1 MQGTEPPRPSDDP
14 PVVVR
19 LQDGRSLR
27 FSSAFI
33 IGREAGCEIQ
43 IDHIHVSRRH
53 AEVTRLRGHWVIR
66 DLQSSNGLFVDG
78 KRVAFAP
85 IGQGIVVSLGTDGPV
100 LRIDA
105 AAPAATA
112 DERHTEA
119 VSADRTQPDADAQ
132 RYFSEDSDEPAGERT
147 MMIRRAFQNIQ
158 RQQRRRHRVT
168 IAAIG
173 MVALA
178 IASYAVYQYSVIRRQ
193 EKDAERFFYSM
204 KALDVQFAELE
215 QRLAKSGNAPEG
227 QDVAR
232 YTAQRR
238 QIESDYEG
246 YVTSLYD
253 RTLNE
258 KERLI
263 LQVTRLFG
271 ECDVAAPPD
280 YVREVTRYIEQ
291 WQRTGRFE
299 RAVKLAQ
306 DLGYTETIVEAFTS
320 RGLPAQYF
328 YLGLVESDFDPSP
341 PGRRRAGAM
350 PRECGSSFP
359 RPAAST
365 A

>member
-1 MQGTEPPRPSDDP
+1 MAFEAFHRVKDTYVRILERLPEGTQTIVADPGDLCFLDFWMNPLGSEP
-14 PVVVR
+14 VR
-19 LQDGRSLR
+19 MVPFAAYQRCDQMPEGVGAHALQSRLAWAGADHRGDSEASALPGAPAGNLAAAIPGLSGAGLSGCRRSQCRELSRRARRTIPHSSCVCQDGRSLR

-78 KRVAFAP
+78 KRVDFAA
-85 IGQGIVVSLGTDGPV
+85 IGQGIVISLGTDGPV

-119 VSADRTQPDADAQ
+119 VSADRPQLDADAQ

-178 IASYAVYQYSVIRRQ
+178 IASYAVFQYR
-193 EKDAERFFYSM
+193 
-204 KALDVQFAELE
+204 
-215 QRLAKSGNAPEG
+215 
-227 QDVAR
+227 
-232 YTAQRR
+232 
-238 QIESDYEG
+238 
-246 YVTSLYD
+246 
-253 RTLNE
+253 
-258 KERLI
+258 
-263 LQVTRLFG
+263 
-271 ECDVAAPPD
+271 
-280 YVREVTRYIEQ
+280 
-291 WQRTGRFE
+291 
-299 RAVKLAQ
+299 
-306 DLGYTETIVEAFTS
+306 
-320 RGLPAQYF
+320 
-328 YLGLVESDFDPSP
+328 
-341 PGRRRAGAM
+341 
-350 PRECGSSFP
+350 
-359 RPAAST
+359 
-365 A
+365 